1 MRWIWRRVVYPP
13 NKRAVS
19 TIYLA
24 IYILHFKFSGQHAT
38 KGAQN
43 SKKAAGRSSIHVPNI
58 FLATYKKEAGP
69 QPLRRLVMHARTRN
83 RKARN
88 SLSGEQNGP
97 TSPKKLPTP
106 FPTTSTYNP
115 SFSSPLFRP
124 FTSRR
129 K

>member
-1 MRWIWRRVVYPP
+1 M
-13 NKRAVS
+13 
-19 TIYLA
+19 
-24 IYILHFKFSGQHAT
+24 
-38 KGAQN
+38 
-43 SKKAAGRSSIHVPNI
+43 
-58 FLATYKKEAGP
+58 FLTNTFTATYKKEAGP
-69 QPLRRLVMHARTRN
+69 QVPKRLVMHARTGN

-115 SFSSPLFRP
+115 SFSSLLFRP